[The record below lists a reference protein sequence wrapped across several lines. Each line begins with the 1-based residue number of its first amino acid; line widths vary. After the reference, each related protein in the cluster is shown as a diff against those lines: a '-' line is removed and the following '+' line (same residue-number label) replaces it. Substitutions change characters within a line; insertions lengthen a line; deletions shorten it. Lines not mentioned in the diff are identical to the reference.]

1 MNTVEKVLA
10 ERKISASIKQA
21 PPRDKGR
28 TVLRLIDNMLE
39 DKKLA
44 DELKGLDSYD

>member
-1 MNTVEKVLA
+1 MKTVQEVLA

-28 TVLRLIDNMLE
+28 PVLRTI
-39 DKKLA
+39 DKKHEEIKLEQ
-44 DELKGLDSYD
+44 ELKGLDNYA

>member
-1 MNTVEKVLA
+1 MKTVQEVLA

-28 TVLRLIDNMLE
+28 QMLRLIDNMLE

-44 DELKGLDSYD
+44 NELKGLDSYD

>member
-1 MNTVEKVLA
+1 MKTVQEVLA

-28 TVLRLIDNMLE
+28 PVLRDIDNMLE

-44 DELKGLDSYD
+44 DELKGMYNYV